1 MFGYVTINVKYYIL
15 GQIFHKKLSV
25 WLILLNSGRFRLTE
39 VCRICHRAM
48 PETNFLWKVGKK
60 STLLA
65 VEAKEFHSLKK
76 SIRAKISDIWFLRW
90 AKLQ

>member
-1 MFGYVTINVKYYIL
+1 MFGYVTIL
-15 GQIFHKKLSV
+15 GQIFHKKNRVL
-25 WLILLNSGRFRLTE
+25 RL
-39 VCRICHRAM
+39 CDSSKFWPIPADRSLQNL
-48 PETNFLWKVGKK
+48 PETNFLWKVGKT